1 MSFFLCFFLLFLSF
15 FPPINIPLGRAYALH
30 IEKGKPILD
39 ADTCMPRLA
48 KCSMDVERV
57 LLLQCGDELNT

>member
-1 MSFFLCFFLLFLSF
+1 MV
-15 FPPINIPLGRAYALH
+15 YALH

-39 ADTCMPRLA
+39 ADADADADTCMTHLA

-57 LLLQCGDELNT
+57 LLLQCGD